1 MAKDKTAP
9 ELVVQLQ
16 NDWYAPSM
24 QLFRKIFNPHRFP
37 EHFLDVLPTSAKIEV
52 DGKFVSVQK
61 YRGEEGS
68 PEEEAQKADE
78 AKKAGKP
85 ALTL

>member
-1 MAKDKTAP
+1 MAKDKAAP

-24 QLFRKIFNPHRFP
+24 QLFRKTFNPHRFP
-37 EHFLDVLPTSAKIEV
+37 EHFLDVLPTSAKIEK
-52 DGKFVSVQK
+52 DGKFVSIQEF
-61 YRGEEGS
+61 RGEPS
-68 PEEEAQKADE
+68 PEET
-78 AKKAGKP
+78 KKAEKP